1 MARLCRRP
9 ITSSMSLC
17 NLREEDAL
25 LDSDPPIVLFR
36 RELAFTFVQ
45 VTGLLVLESL
55 YSLNSSSASPP
66 SVSPLLVSS
75 GLEAETTEVAGGYI
89 NQGLQEYNNNKTK
102 EDSWKSKNTAVY
114 LLTAVATRGSTTQ
127 VFIKGN

>member
-9 ITSSMSLC
+9 ITSLMSLC

-66 SVSPLLVSS
+66 SVSPLFWLSCSSSSEVREMRLRLVDKIEDVERRGITSPDPLSGSS
-75 GLEAETTEVAGGYI
+75 NSGDDRA
-89 NQGLQEYNNNKTK
+89 
-102 EDSWKSKNTAVY
+102 AVD
-114 LLTAVATRGSTTQ
+114 LAT
-127 VFIKGN
+127 